1 MNREMRILF
10 HAPGLAA
17 FRPTA
22 RLPYLLGV
30 QPSVVDSLADI
41 MPSHRLTGNRGN
53 IIHAEAPA
61 KIFAKSA
68 QGSAYGNIAAL
79 QNALGDNYAEV
90 MARHYDLIIISMAN
104 FIRPDHDGASLV
116 AALKG
121 LKERVPF
128 IVLGCGLQG
137 SHRLS
142 DMMPGNRDLLSYFD
156 KHALAF
162 GVRGEKTAN
171 WLDQNGFHNAVVL
184 GCPSLY
190 AYPHSILKIDGRA
203 AREKGIHADVM
214 TAGHLSIH
222 RNRIV
227 PRGIELAKAFQ
238 NIRASYVFQDEFF
251 AYGDLPNTPGLYEEG
266 SSQVQAEPINRWLSD
281 KTGRKINFE
290 RYYYFNE
297 SGAWR
302 QASLRHDVFIGDRF
316 HGGVA
321 ALQAGQP
328 TIFLSHDNRVS
339 ELTGH
344 FGLPNLTTEE
354 FEKRGMANILDELL
368 SAERLDAMKTTY
380 RKRYREFFD
389 TMSKFGL
396 RPMTTVDGLTPKV
409 EEGEG
414 TKVLP
419 APLSRRPDQGAATPV
434 KIVQQGRYIL
444 RLVRPEQARELV
456 VTFEAADMTI
466 DRQDPH
472 RRGFGEDMLV
482 KNGYAVL
489 SVLTSSAH
497 WYRPPALLDAFAR
510 PDVKGFIDQFER
522 RHSYG
527 SSMGGFAALAFAD
540 LLQISNVVAL
550 QPISSLAPE
559 LAPWETRFERGRSLD
574 WTGAYRDACEGVERV
589 TSIYA
594 LFDPVSADANHIDRL
609 AKVSG
614 DRLRMI
620 PVAGANHAVPRFL
633 LERGLLGKAVLA
645 CLRGEPAGAV
655 EEIVA
660 ERAVS
665 PPV

>member
-1 MNREMRILF
+1 MNTETRILF

-22 RLPYLLGV
+22 RLPHLLGV
-30 QPSVVDSLADI
+30 QPSAVDCIADLL
-41 MPSHRLTGNRGN
+41 PSHRLTGNRGN

-61 KIFAKSA
+61 KIFSKSA
-68 QGSAYGNIAAL
+68 QGSAYGNIAVL
-79 QNALGDNYAEV
+79 QSALGDNYAEL

-137 SHRLS
+137 SHSLF
-142 DMMPGNRDLLSYFD
+142 DMMPGNRDLISYFD
-156 KHALAF
+156 KHALVF

-171 WLDQNGFHNAVVL
+171 WLDQSGFHNATVL

-190 AYPHSILKIDGRA
+190 AYPHSVLRIDGHA

-222 RNRIV
+222 KDRIV
-227 PRGIELAKAFQ
+227 PRGLALAKAFQ
-238 NIRASYVFQDEFF
+238 KIRASYVFQDEFF
-251 AYGDLPNTPGLYEEG
+251 AYTNLPKMRGLYEEG
-266 SSQVQAEPINRWLSD
+266 SSLLQAGPINRWLSD
-281 KTGRKINFE
+281 KAGRNINFE

-328 TIFLSHDNRVS
+328 SIFLSHDNRVS

-354 FEKRGMANILDELL
+354 FEKRGMANTLDELL
-368 SAERLDAMKTTY
+368 SVERLDAMKETY
-380 RKRYREFFD
+380 RKRYREFFE

-396 RPMTTVDGLTPKV
+396 RPTTTVEGLTPESRKD
-409 EEGEG
+409 EGR
-414 TKVLP
+414 K
-419 APLSRRPDQGAATPV
+419 APLVLSSHSSDQGSEPPV
-434 KIVQQGRYIL
+434 RIIQQGRYIL
-444 RLVRPEQARELV
+444 RLIRPKEARELV
-456 VTFEAADMTI
+456 VTFEAADTTI
-466 DRQDPH
+466 NRQDLQ
-472 RRGFGEDMLV
+472 RRGFGEEFLV
-482 KNGYAVL
+482 RNGYAVL
-489 SVLTSSAH
+489 SVLTSSAN
-497 WYRPPALLDAFAR
+497 WFRPPALLDAFSR
-510 PDVKGFIDQFER
+510 SEVRGFIDEFDH

-527 SSMGGFAALAFAD
+527 SSMGGFGALAFAD
-540 LLQISNVVAL
+540 LLRISNVVAL
-550 QPISSLAPE
+550 QPISSLAAE
-559 LAPWETRFERGRSLD
+559 LVPWESRFEHGRSLD
-574 WTGAYRDACEGVERV
+574 WTGGYRDASEGITQVR
-589 TSIYA
+589 SIYA
-594 LFDPVSADANHIDRL
+594 LFDPASADARHVDRL

-620 PVAGANHAVPRFL
+620 PVVGASHAVPRFL
-633 LERGLLGKAVLA
+633 LERGTLGKAILA

-655 EEIVA
+655 EDIVM
-660 ERAVS
+660 ERTVS